1 MGNIKQIQWYFHRL
15 FVSYW
20 FACTF
25 SVLLSFCLHIL
36 VSVFCRVC
44 VSFSFFF
51 ERERAW
57 NWADGGVEELEE
69 GKSMLRIY
77 YTQNFFFQL
86 KREKQKRSK
95 KRKATNLRVKKQT
108 KGKECLLSER
118 YFLVAVSINNVNYC

>member
-1 MGNIKQIQWYFHRL
+1 MVFSQ
-15 FVSYW
+15 
-20 FACTF
+20 TF
-25 SVLLSFCLHIL
+25 CVILVCLHI
-36 VSVFCRVC
+36 FCLTKFLSTYFGFCFLQGVC
-44 VSFSFFF
+44 FFLFFF

-77 YTQNFFFQL
+77 YTQKFFFQL
-86 KREKQKRSK
+86 KREKQKKSK